1 MHGEENSAL
10 LQAAFV
16 SLCLEFRDTHADQGP
31 KARSALNVLPGQM
44 TRGVLH
50 RPVELAAVT
59 GEIKFHFR
67 WTVIRRNIKG
77 RPFGVGFGCLPESL
91 QKGTPSM
98 DSKKYIGM
106 DVHKESI
113 SIAVR
118 NAAGKIVMECIIE
131 TKASMI
137 LQCIDGLRGDLH
149 VTFEEGTSAAWL
161 YDLLKPHV
169 TKVVV
174 CDPRKNASMREGN
187 QSDKIDARRLAE
199 LLRLNHLNPVYHGEH
214 GLRSLKELVRSYLTI
229 TKDLGRVMSRVK
241 AIYRSWAIPCTG
253 KQVYAPRYRAEWLG
267 KIGEPGVRRRAEFYY
282 QQLDALRTVRQQ
294 VRREL
299 LAEGK
304 KHQAW
309 KRLCQ
314 IPSIGPIRSAV
325 LLGILQT
332 PHRFRTKRQL
342 WTYSGFGI
350 ETQSSADHRS
360 VNGQLQRAKKQI
372 SIRGL
377 NRNHNHDL
385 KNLFKGAA
393 IVASSKPGPF
403 QEFYTAL
410 LTKGIRP
417 EMARLTLARKIATI
431 VLIVWKTGA
440 CFDAQYLKPQTA

>member
-1 MHGEENSAL
+1 MNS
-10 LQAAFV
+10 
-16 SLCLEFRDTHADQGP
+16 R
-31 KARSALNVLPGQM
+31 
-44 TRGVLH
+44 
-50 RPVELAAVT
+50 
-59 GEIKFHFR
+59 
-67 WTVIRRNIKG
+67 
-77 RPFGVGFGCLPESL
+77 
-91 QKGTPSM
+91 
-98 DSKKYIGM
+98 KYIGM

-118 NAAGKIVMECIIE
+118 NDAGKIVTECVIE

-137 LQCIDGLRGDLH
+137 LQCLDGLRGELQ
-149 VTFEEGTSAAWL
+149 VTFEEGTWAAWL

-169 TKVVV
+169 SKLVV

-199 LLRLNHLNPVYHGEH
+199 LLRLNHLSPVYHGEH
-214 GLRSLKELVRSYLTI
+214 GLRSLKELVRSYLSI

-253 KQVYAPRYRAEWLG
+253 KQVYAPRHRAAWLG

-282 QQLDALRTVRQQ
+282 QQLDALRVLRQQ
-294 VRREL
+294 VRRDL

-304 KHQAW
+304 KHRAW
-309 KRLCQ
+309 KRLRQ
-314 IPSIGPIRSAV
+314 IPSIGPIRSAE

-342 WTYSGFGI
+342 WTYSGLGI
-350 ETQSSADHRS
+350 ETHSSADHRS
-360 VNGQLQRAKKQI
+360 VGGQLERVKKQI
-372 SIRGL
+372 SVRGL
-377 NRNHNHDL
+377 NRNCNHDL

-403 QEFYTAL
+403 RELYTAS
-410 LTKGIRP
+410 LTKGIWP

-431 VLIVWKTGA
+431 VLMVWKTGA
-440 CFDAQYLKPQTA
+440 CFDAQHLKPQTV